1 MALKIGRDCN
11 ESSLCEEAESSTR
24 DSKLQNFHL
33 DNVKK
38 KTYMCFQGLWAVN
51 IVALTII

>member
-11 ESSLCEEAESSTR
+11 ESSLCEEAESTTH

>member
-11 ESSLCEEAESSTR
+11 ESSLSEEAESTTH

-38 KTYMCFQGLWAVN
+38 KRTCAFKGSGLS
-51 IVALTII
+51 I